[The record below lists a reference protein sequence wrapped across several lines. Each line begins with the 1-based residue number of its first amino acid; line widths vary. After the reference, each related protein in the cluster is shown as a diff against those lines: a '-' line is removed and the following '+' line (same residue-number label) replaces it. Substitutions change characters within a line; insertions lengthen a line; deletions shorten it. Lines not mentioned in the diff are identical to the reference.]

1 MVIKYLH
8 SKQFE
13 TRLKKD
19 QSCDGD
25 EARQMKR
32 SSSHSCLE
40 KLEDLVMDGV
50 CVAGSLDICEEATE
64 MKADP
69 IIR

>member
-19 QSCDGD
+19 QSCD

-32 SSSHSCLE
+32 SSSYSCLE